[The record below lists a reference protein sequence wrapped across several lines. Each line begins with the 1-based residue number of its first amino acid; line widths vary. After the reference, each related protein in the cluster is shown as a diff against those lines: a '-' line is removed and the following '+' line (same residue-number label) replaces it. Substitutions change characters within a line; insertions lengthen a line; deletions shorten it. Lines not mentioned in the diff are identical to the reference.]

1 MNRTLKTTVTALALA
16 GGGVIGLGS
25 MAAASYGDEPPTV
38 DETDVTGDETT
49 VDETTADESTDV
61 EATESDDVTP
71 DALQAAT
78 DDAETE
84 SDADGERE
92 GGCRGGLRNSDAI
105 AGALGLTVDELQAE
119 RDAGSS
125 LADIAAA
132 QGVDVDTVVDA
143 IVDGIEEHLAE
154 EVAEGDLTQEEAD
167 ERLATAEERAAE
179 KVDAA
184 PGEGGPQGL
193 RGNGRRGPA
202 PAPAD
207 ADA

>member
-1 MNRTLKTTVTALALA
+1 MNRTLKTTVTAIALA

-25 MAAASYGDEPPTV
+25 MAAASYGDEPPTI

-49 VDETTADESTDV
+49 TDESTGD

-71 DALQAAT
+71 DALQAVS
-78 DDAETE
+78 DDAEIE
-84 SDADGERE
+84 SNADGERDS
-92 GGCRGGLRNSDAI
+92 GCRGGLRNSDVI
-105 AGALGLTVDELQAE
+105 ADALGLTADELQAARE
-119 RDAGSS
+119 AGSS
-125 LADIAAA
+125 LADISAA

-184 PGEGGPQGL
+184 PGEGGPHGL